1 MATTSPAPDA
11 DAPRGV
17 RAGTDEKRPQVLIL
31 VYTWDLVRA
40 ILAIFVAMAAFSGR
54 QENGHEVSVSIAV
67 QIFQALA
74 SASLA
79 VALFL
84 IGTLLTR
91 RAAWVRRAQWIVLV
105 MAIALNAVTVTVT
118 MVTDPTSRDL
128 ATGLVSAVFALVD
141 VLVVVVM
148 TSPRMKAWF
157 NEPGVTP
164 TYIGAL
170 IAFWAAASGAFFV
183 LGLRS

>member
-1 MATTSPAPDA
+1 MPPTSEATERETERAA
-11 DAPRGV
+11 AEEPR
-17 RAGTDEKRPQVLIL
+17 RPTVLIL
-31 VYTWDLVRA
+31 VYTWDVIRS
-40 ILAIFVAMAAFSGR
+40 ILAIFGAIGAFSGR
-54 QENGHEVSVSIAV
+54 EENGHEISVSISV

-74 SASLA
+74 DAALA

-91 RAAWVRRAQWIVLV
+91 RASWVRRVQVIILM
-105 MAIALNAVTVTVT
+105 MAIILNAVTVTVT
-118 MVTDPTSRDL
+118 MVTDASARDL
-128 ATGLVSAVFALVD
+128 TTGLVSALFALID

-148 TSPRMKAWF
+148 TSPRIRDWF
-157 NEPGVTP
+157 DEPGVVP
-164 TYIGAL
+164 TYIGGL